1 MRFTKSSKI
10 RNVIVH
16 ADDFGIGEEQ
26 SRRILSCAREAA
38 GNAAK
43 VAAAG
48 AVAGVSAGAGFVAG
62 AASEGARVA
71 ADAAASGAHALA
83 GSVANAA
90 ADGARAVAGSVG
102 GSLNSLSVLV
112 TSPRFRECAALLKP
126 LGDELSVGL
135 HVNLVEGSCA
145 ADARRIPLLVNDAG
159 TFKRGFGG
167 LLLVSIARP
176 RASREQITEEIR
188 AQIALFLD
196 EFPELK
202 ERLRVDSHQHFHLIP
217 AVFDAL
223 VRAIEESGCTVEYIR
238 IPAEPLVPFLRSRS
252 VHLVPAINWV
262 KHGLL
267 NALWQVNK
275 RKVPGLKEHTAVFCG
290 IGFSGRMTKENVGRV
305 APAFKRYAAAKGMP
319 VEFLFHPGG
328 VGSADECLNPEL
340 AGFVDFYVSPNRAA
354 EAEAV
359 KTLAL

>member
-1 MRFTKSSKI
+1 MRFCEPANI
-10 RNVIVH
+10 RDVIVH

-26 SRRILSCAREAA
+26 SRRILACARTVAA
-38 GNAAK
+38 DAVK

-48 AVAGVSAGAGFVAG
+48 AVAGVSAGAGFAVG
-62 AASEGARVA
+62 VASESARVA
-71 ADAAASGAHALA
+71 SDAAL
-83 GSVANAA
+83 N
-90 ADGARAVAGSVG
+90 GARAVAESVG

-112 TSPRFRECAALLKP
+112 TSPRYHECAALLKP

-145 ADARRIPLLVNDAG
+145 ADAERIPLLVDDAG

-176 RASREQITEEIR
+176 RASREQIAEEIR
-188 AQIALFLD
+188 AQIELFLS
-196 EFPELK
+196 EFPDLK

-238 IPAEPLVPFLRSRS
+238 IPAEPLMPFLRSHS
-252 VHLVPAINWV
+252 MHLVPAINWV
-262 KHGLL
+262 KQGVL
-267 NALWQVNK
+267 NVLWQVNK
-275 RKVPGLKEHTAVFCG
+275 RKVPGLREHTAVFCG
-290 IGFSGRMTKENVGRV
+290 IGFSGRMTKENVSRV

-328 VGSADECLNPEL
+328 VGGADECLNPAL
-340 AGFVDFYVSPNRAA
+340 AGFVDFYVSPNRVA
-354 EAEAV
+354 EADAV
-359 KTLAL
+359 KSLDL